1 MKTTCLYLF
10 LLLNLFSYAQS
21 VSKYNLKA
29 FQADF
34 NNTIPSKSVQDY
46 DHIIGDDA
54 LDETWIIYGDT
65 VLNGDLILFNQGQL
79 ILEEGSSLTLNGQLV
94 SVDDSEIFA
103 NQATISVAGHYY
115 ALGHSMMQIDSC
127 QLTFPMDYRYQYGI
141 FAMDTA
147 SVSIRDTDLD
157 FANGLLEG
165 SVI

>member
-54 LDETWIIYGDT
+54 LDETWTIYGDS

-79 ILEEGSSLTLNGQLV
+79 IL
-94 SVDDSEIFA
+94 
-103 NQATISVAGHYY
+103 
-115 ALGHSMMQIDSC
+115 
-127 QLTFPMDYRYQYGI
+127 
-141 FAMDTA
+141 
-147 SVSIRDTDLD
+147 
-157 FANGLLEG
+157 
-165 SVI
+165 